1 MYPWPTF
8 RALAALSFLACAL
21 TACGGGSSAGTAGI
35 GTATTSAGSAA
46 KTTTDAAATAADAG
60 SQPSVSYAP

>member
-8 RALAALSFLACAL
+8 RALAALSTLACAL
-21 TACGGGSSAGTAGI
+21 TACGGGSSSGIAGI
-35 GTATTSAGSAA
+35 GTAAAAGSTA
-46 KTTTDAAATAADAG
+46 KTTTDAASAAADAG

>member
-8 RALAALSFLACAL
+8 RALAALSILACAL
-21 TACGGGSSAGTAGI
+21 TACGGGSSGGTVGTGI
-35 GTATTSAGSAA
+35 AATSAGIAA